1 MVLTEISKTKNKCF
15 IMGNFNFNLLNLLDK
30 NTEMFTDAMFNNNF
44 YPLINKPTRITDS
57 HSSTID
63 HIWTNIMVTN
73 ITSGI
78 IVHCVADH
86 LPVLQVCK
94 FGKLKICSVPK
105 TRSFALCN
113 IQKFKSSLETADV
126 SNIFDRTDPDSCFKM
141 LHDLL
146 FDEFDKNF
154 PLTKPAKSNKRCEWY
169 DLELRRLMLK
179 KDRLYKKF
187 LSRHDQASKTRYQK
201 IRNQYFHLISVKK
214 KKFYLQKFKNS
225 HINVKKTWQC
235 INNLLGRGR
244 SGSAASAF
252 CINGK
257 MTCDPTFIANG
268 FNDHFSYIAVDLV
281 NQLLKSSQHFK
292 EYLTSANPSSI
303 FLYPTSP
310 FEVKQHINETS
321 PKFSAGWDEMPST
334 ALKYLPDCIINV
346 LSYIFNLSLCQGKFI
361 SSFKHA
367 KLIPV
372 YKRGDSK
379 ILTNYRP
386 ISLLPSF
393 SKILEKIVY
402 KRLYSFF
409 SRFNLFSNSQ
419 FGFRK
424 GHSTSH
430 ANCLLIDKVAAAF
443 GKKFTTLGISLDLS
457 KAFDTIDHKILLHK
471 LRHYGVRVTALDW
484 FESYLTGRTQQ
495 VCFNDHASNNINAI
509 NFSVPQGFILGP
521 LLFII
526 YVNDFPNCLKNGTS
540 LSFPDDTS
548 ILISGNNAK
557 SIFEKGKQELDNV
570 DNRLIANKL
579 SLNASKTKCVYFRTV
594 NSKPPP
600 CALNLVI
607 RNKPIERVSS
617 IRVLGT
623 VINKNLSWKD
633 HMLSL
638 KNKLRATL
646 GAVIRVKPFLNK
658 NALLV
663 IYHSLMLS
671 HIRYCI
677 TNWFHG
683 NLAIVSQL
691 QNICNKFIRL
701 SFGLASE
708 DDILPFMR
716 RHN

>member
-1 MVLTEISKTKNKCF
+1 MANPQTIAKNCF
-15 IMGNFNFNLLNLLDK
+15 MAFSFNLNTRKPLIKSSPKFENQKESKFDLKKDLLDK
-30 NTEMFTDAMFNNNF
+30 NTGMFTDAIFNNNF
-44 YPLINKPTRITDS
+44 YPLINKPTRITDCY
-57 HSSTID
+57 SSTID
-63 HIWTNIMVTN
+63 HIWTNIMITN
-73 ITSGI
+73 ITRGI

-113 IQKFKSSLETADV
+113 IKKFKSSLETADV
-126 SNIFDRTDPDSCFKM
+126 SAIFDRTDPDSCFKM

-179 KDRLYKKF
+179 KDTLYKKF

-225 HINVKKTWQC
+225 HNNVKKTWQC

-268 FNDHFSYIAVDLV
+268 FNDHFSNIAVDLV
-281 NQLLKSSQHFK
+281 TQLPKSSPHFK

-321 PKFSAGWDEMPST
+321 PKFRAGWDEMPSA

-430 ANCLLIDKVAAAF
+430 VNCLLIDMVTAAF
-443 GKKFTTLGISLDLS
+443 EKKLTTLGIFLDLS

-471 LRHYGVRVTALDW
+471 LRHYGVRGTALNW

-509 NFSVPQGFILGP
+509 NFSVPQGSILGP

-526 YVNDFPNCLKNGTS
+526 YVNDFSNCLKNGIS
-540 LSFPDDTS
+540 LSFADDTS

-557 SIFEKGKQELDNV
+557 SIFEKGNQESHNV
-570 DNRLIANKL
+570 DNWLIASKF
-579 SLNASKTKCVYFRTV
+579 SLNASKTK
-594 NSKPPP
+594 
-600 CALNLVI
+600 
-607 RNKPIERVSS
+607 
-617 IRVLGT
+617 
-623 VINKNLSWKD
+623 
-633 HMLSL
+633 
-638 KNKLRATL
+638 
-646 GAVIRVKPFLNK
+646 
-658 NALLV
+658 
-663 IYHSLMLS
+663 
-671 HIRYCI
+671 
-677 TNWFHG
+677 
-683 NLAIVSQL
+683 
-691 QNICNKFIRL
+691 
-701 SFGLASE
+701 
-708 DDILPFMR
+708 
-716 RHN
+716 